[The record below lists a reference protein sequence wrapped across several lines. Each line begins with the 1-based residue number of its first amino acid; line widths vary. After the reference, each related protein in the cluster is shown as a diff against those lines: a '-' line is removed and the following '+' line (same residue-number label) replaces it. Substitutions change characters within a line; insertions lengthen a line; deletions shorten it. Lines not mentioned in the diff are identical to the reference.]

1 MSAHAP
7 SAAREAVLA
16 ELAARFGPRASRN
29 PTVRAQHGR
38 GEAWHPAMPPELVI
52 WPETTA
58 EVAEVLARCHEARVP
73 VIPFGAG
80 TSLEGHVLAPEGGVC
95 LDLTRM
101 DRILAVHVEDM
112 DAVVQ
117 PGVTR
122 RRLEDHLRDS
132 GLFFPVDPGADATLG
147 GMAATRATGT
157 TTVRYGGMRENV
169 LALEVVLPGGRVLRT
184 GARAR
189 KSAAGYDLTRL
200 FLGSEGTLGVITE
213 LTLRL
218 WPRPERTAAAVCAF
232 PSVEAA
238 VDAVVET
245 VAAGI
250 PVARI
255 ELLDELQMRACID
268 FARLDDLAPV
278 PTLFY
283 EFHGSEASVREQ
295 AELAGE
301 IARAHGGTAF
311 RWATRPEEMRRLWRA
326 RHDAFYAAKA
336 LRPGAE
342 PWVTDVCVPV
352 SRLPEQIRAA
362 RADLRELGIP
372 ATILGHVGDGN
383 FHVILLVDPRAE
395 AEWARVRAFNAR
407 LVERALA
414 AEGTCTGEHGVGLG
428 KKAWLARELGTEA
441 VAAMRA
447 LKRALDPH
455 GIMNPGKIV
464 DAEEVA

>member
-1 MSAHAP
+1 MSEHATA
-7 SAAREAVLA
+7 AARKAVLA
-16 ELAARFGPRASRN
+16 RLEARFGARASRN
-29 PTVRAQHGR
+29 PTVLAQHGR
-38 GEAWHPAMPPELVI
+38 GEAWHPARPPELVL
-52 WPETTA
+52 WPESTE
-58 EVAEVLARCHEARVP
+58 EVAEVLRLCHEARIP
-73 VIPFGAG
+73 VVPFGTG
-80 TSLEGHVLAPEGGVC
+80 TSLEGHVLAIRGGVC
-95 LDLTRM
+95 LDLSRM
-101 DRILAVHVEDM
+101 DRILEVHMEDM
-112 DAVVQ
+112 DVVVQ

-122 RRLEDHLRDS
+122 RRLEDHLRDT
-132 GLFFPVDPGADATLG
+132 GLFFPVDPGADASLG

-169 LALEVVLPGGRVLRT
+169 LALEVVLPGGRILRT
-184 GARAR
+184 GNRAR

-200 FLGSEGTLGVITE
+200 FLGSEGTLGVITR

-218 WPRPERTAAAVCAF
+218 WPRPEHMAAAVCTF
-232 PSVEAA
+232 PDVGAA

-245 VAAGI
+245 IGSGI

-268 FARLDDLAPV
+268 FARLEGFAPA

-283 EFHGSEASVREQ
+283 EFHGSEAAVREQ

-352 SRLPEQIRAA
+352 SRLPDQIRAA
-362 RADLRELGIP
+362 QADIAACGIP

-383 FHVILLVDPRAE
+383 FHLILLVDPDSSE
-395 AEWARVRAFNAR
+395 EWARVRALNER
-407 LVERALA
+407 LVTRALA

-428 KKAWLARELGTEA
+428 KKRWLGRELGEEA
-441 VAAMRA
+441 VAAMA
-447 LKRALDPH
+447 AIKRALDPH
-455 GIMNPGKIV
+455 GIMNPDKV
-464 DAEEVA
+464 VPYMYEN